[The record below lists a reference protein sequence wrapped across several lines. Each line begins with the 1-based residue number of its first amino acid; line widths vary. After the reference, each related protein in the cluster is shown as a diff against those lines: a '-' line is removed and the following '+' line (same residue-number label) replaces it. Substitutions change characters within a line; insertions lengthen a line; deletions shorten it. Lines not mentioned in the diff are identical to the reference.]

1 MATISENLQIIKDST
16 DAIRQVILE
25 KGGTISGGITT
36 YADAIS
42 NIGGGEGSGS
52 TGGGSGS
59 TSGAVSKSDVNF
71 YDYDGTLLYSYVK
84 DEFLSLSQ
92 LPELPTREG
101 LICQGWNYNLT
112 EAKSYV
118 SSYGTLDIG
127 AMYITDDGATRLH
140 IRIAAEGRMTIPLYF
155 SQTVDN
161 GVTIDWGDG
170 SATQTL
176 SGTGNKNTSHTYST
190 IGDYVISLK
199 VTSGTLG
206 FGNSS
211 SSYCVMGSTADSS
224 IVYCNMLQKVEV
236 GSSVTSIDGY
246 AFHLCYSLASV
257 TIPSS
262 VTSIGNY
269 TFGYCESLASVT
281 IPSSVTSIGTSA
293 FSHCRSLASVTIP
306 SSVTSIGTNA
316 FSTCYSLA
324 SVTIPSSVTSI
335 GNYAFSYCYGMA
347 IYDFT
352 SHTSVPTLANT
363 TVFEDIPSDCVIVVP
378 DALYDEWIGAT
389 NWSSISGQ
397 IVSDYTPTECISLE
411 ITANGV
417 IGRATSTKVYY
428 TAITNGVNLKGEQVE
443 NIKII
448 GEGISNPFPQNPS
461 YTETVE
467 RTVSYTYLGVTAT
480 TTITQGVFVDAGYTL
495 DFNGGQWALSD
506 TVVNPDTEVYDG
518 VYQSVLSKG
527 VNNGVD
533 TMYIDIVGCN
543 TFKLYVRSHAEST
556 YDYVMVSQLDQTISG
571 STSATDTTLVK
582 TSTKGKQSSDA
593 SIKGYTLVEFTGI
606 DECEH
611 RITVVYR
618 KDVSGNI
625 GDDRGYVLI
634 PKNQ

>member
-1 MATISENLQIIKDST
+1 
-16 DAIRQVILE
+16 
-25 KGGTISGGITT
+25 
-36 YADAIS
+36 
-42 NIGGGEGSGS
+42 
-52 TGGGSGS
+52 
-59 TSGAVSKSDVNF
+59 
-71 YDYDGTLLYSYVK
+71 
-84 DEFLSLSQ
+84 
-92 LPELPTREG
+92 
-101 LICQGWNYNLT
+101 
-112 EAKSYV
+112 
-118 SSYGTLDIG
+118 
-127 AMYITDDGATRLH
+127 
-140 IRIAAEGRMTIPLYF
+140 
-155 SQTVDN
+155 
-161 GVTIDWGDG
+161 
-170 SATQTL
+170 
-176 SGTGNKNTSHTYST
+176 
-190 IGDYVISLK
+190 
-199 VTSGTLG
+199 
-206 FGNSS
+206 
-211 SSYCVMGSTADSS
+211 
-224 IVYCNMLQKVEV
+224 
-236 GSSVTSIDGY
+236 
-246 AFHLCYSLASV
+246 
-257 TIPSS
+257 
-262 VTSIGNY
+262 
-269 TFGYCESLASVT
+269 
-281 IPSSVTSIGTSA
+281 
-293 FSHCRSLASVTIP
+293 
-306 SSVTSIGTNA
+306 
-316 FSTCYSLA
+316 
-324 SVTIPSSVTSI
+324 
-335 GNYAFSYCYGMA
+335 MA

-352 SHTSVPTLANT
+352 SHTSVPTLADT
-363 TVFEDIPSDCVIVVP
+363 TVLGGIPSDCVIVVP
-378 DALYDEWIGAT
+378 VALYDEWIGAT

-411 ITANGV
+411 ITANDV
-417 IGRATSTKVYY
+417 TCRATSTKVYY

-533 TMYIDIVGCN
+533 TMYIDIVGYN

-571 STSATDTTLVK
+571 STSPTNTTLVK
-582 TSTKGKQSSDA
+582 TSTKGNQSSDA

>member
-1 MATISENLQIIKDST
+1 
-16 DAIRQVILE
+16 
-25 KGGTISGGITT
+25 
-36 YADAIS
+36 
-42 NIGGGEGSGS
+42 
-52 TGGGSGS
+52 
-59 TSGAVSKSDVNF
+59 
-71 YDYDGTLLYSYVK
+71 
-84 DEFLSLSQ
+84 
-92 LPELPTREG
+92 
-101 LICQGWNYNLT
+101 
-112 EAKSYV
+112 
-118 SSYGTLDIG
+118 
-127 AMYITDDGATRLH
+127 
-140 IRIAAEGRMTIPLYF
+140 
-155 SQTVDN
+155 
-161 GVTIDWGDG
+161 
-170 SATQTL
+170 
-176 SGTGNKNTSHTYST
+176 
-190 IGDYVISLK
+190 
-199 VTSGTLG
+199 
-206 FGNSS
+206 
-211 SSYCVMGSTADSS
+211 
-224 IVYCNMLQKVEV
+224 
-236 GSSVTSIDGY
+236 
-246 AFHLCYSLASV
+246 
-257 TIPSS
+257 
-262 VTSIGNY
+262 
-269 TFGYCESLASVT
+269 
-281 IPSSVTSIGTSA
+281 
-293 FSHCRSLASVTIP
+293 
-306 SSVTSIGTNA
+306 
-316 FSTCYSLA
+316 
-324 SVTIPSSVTSI
+324 
-335 GNYAFSYCYGMA
+335 MA

-363 TVFEDIPSDCVIVVP
+363 TAFGSIPSDCVIVVP

-389 NWSSISGQ
+389 NWSSMSGQ

-417 IGRATSTKVYY
+417 TGRATSTEVYY

-480 TTITQGVFVDAGYTL
+480 TTITQGVFVDSGYTL

-506 TVVNPDTEVYDG
+506 AVVNPDTEVYDG

-533 TMYIDIVGCN
+533 TMYIDIVGYN
-543 TFKLYVRSHAEST
+543 TFKLYVRSYAEST

-571 STSATDTTLVK
+571 STSPTNTTLVK

-618 KDVSGNI
+618 KDVSGNT